1 MQQSQPAPVQV
12 AKLPSQPPPSTKYGQ
27 SGCWTCESRQSLLQT
42 ELGYSVE
49 EWGCEQVVSQ
59 SGMMG
64 FSHLSSPSI
73 TTHHAGVL
81 GGGQRREVLTPLH
94 PLSCTRTCTSFL
106 WLPQQITRHMVAK
119 VNGKLFSCSSRS
131 ELQHQGVNQAI
142 LPAEVLEETPSL
154 PLPASVAPSVP
165 WLVAASL

>member
-1 MQQSQPAPVQV
+1 MRVEVKMLTSGTNKRCRTEVIKQTPSPHPIVKSDLQTKMLEPDFNARKFYAKKKIRCFSALSRKPGCLTPLAHIPWGNISWGEVQQSQPAPVQV

-27 SGCWTCESRQSLLQT
+27 SGCWTCESGQSLLQT

-81 GGGQRREVLTPLH
+81 GG
-94 PLSCTRTCTSFL
+94 
-106 WLPQQITRHMVAK
+106 AK
-119 VNGKLFSCSSRS
+119 
-131 ELQHQGVNQAI
+131 
-142 LPAEVLEETPSL
+142 EERC
-154 PLPASVAPSVP
+154 
-165 WLVAASL
+165 